1 MMADMLSITPL
12 VPSVSNHE
20 GLHLLPTIQDDISRE
35 VNDLRQAE
43 LILIC
48 PLWKKRVFFRAALL
62 HITIILHL
70 CRPVSMLTA
79 FQTYSNGQRPDTP
92 FNVIVQKWITEML
105 QISF

>member
-12 VPSVSNHE
+12 VPSVSNQE

-35 VNDLRQAE
+35 VNDLGQAE